1 MKKRKISTEKILLFL
16 LVLLAILGPVLSPYT
31 YDGQD
36 VTARNLGMSWIHWFG
51 TDKFGRDLFTR
62 VCCGIRLSLLIGAI
76 SAMICGGIGTLIGGA
91 AGYIGGKTDLVLS
104 ELMNILSAV
113 PSLLY
118 IILIQLAFHPGMGSV
133 ILGFCVAG
141 WVDLARF
148 FRATDATE
156 RDGIL
161 YGGKNDGC
169 FLFPDNW
176 KIYFAK
182 CQTVIESADA
192 FAGSQSDIYG
202 SFSELSR
209 NWNCGTTGEP
219 WNPDPGCKGTDYV
232 ISAADGISGCDS
244 DFAVSFLTGDYYK
257 RAEAIRK

>member
-141 WVDLARF
+141 WVDLARL
-148 FRATDATE
+148 FRAETMRQKEMEYCMAAKMMGVSSFRIIGKYILPNARQLLKVQMLLLVPKAIFTE
-156 RDGIL
+156 A
-161 YGGKNDGC
+161 
-169 FLFPDNW
+169 FL
-176 KIYFAK
+176 
-182 CQTVIESADA
+182 
-192 FAGSQSDIYG
+192 
-202 SFSELSR
+202 
-209 NWNCGTTGEP
+209 
-219 WNPDPGCKGTDYV
+219 
-232 ISAADGISGCDS
+232 
-244 DFAVSFLTGDYYK
+244 SFLGIGIAAPQASLGTLIQDAKVQITLYPLQMVYPVVILILLFLSLQGIITK
-257 RAEAIRK
+257 EQRL

>member
-16 LVLLAILGPVLSPYT
+16 LVLLAILGPVLSSYT

-141 WVDLARF
+141 WVDLARL
-148 FRATDATE
+148 FRAETMRQKEMDI
-156 RDGIL
+156 DGS
-161 YGGKNDGC
+161 KNDGR
-169 FLFPDNW
+169 FHLADDW
-176 KIYFAK
+176 KVYFAK
-182 CQTVIESADA
+182 RQTVIESADA
-192 FAGSQSDIYG
+192 SAGSQSDIYG
-202 SFSELSR
+202 SF
-209 NWNCGTTGEP
+209 P
-219 WNPDPGCKGTDYV
+219 
-232 ISAADGISGCDS
+232 
-244 DFAVSFLTGDYYK
+244 SFLGIGIAAPQASLGTLIQDAKAQITLYPLQMVYPVVILILLFLSLQGIITK
-257 RAEAIRK
+257 EQRL